1 MKNQNLKIKTVRF
14 DNADS
19 LLVGTQELPAEHVY
33 ADIESPDPSENVQL
47 DVWRCWGGGGSY
59 QWCGCY
65 VTSHGGFANGSS
77 YRVIKGEDVLE
88 KYETLAA
95 AAKSRYKEFF
105 KALSKMAEAKHKERK
120 HMRRYRLFQVKALAK
135 NETIMPN
142 GHRCCDVLSA
152 AIGGDVDSI
161 LSLASSYEVGVR
173 SCKLPKRPKESLGWY
188 LRGAVCGSR
197 VAMQKVVD
205 TLRSGA
211 AEVLDASLAEYW
223 ESELAHLDSE
233 IAS

>member
-33 ADIESPDPSENVQL
+33 ADIESPDPSESVQL

-88 KYETLAA
+88 KYCEMGTVPR
-95 AAKSRYKEFF
+95 AK
-105 KALSKMAEAKHKERK
+105 
-120 HMRRYRLFQVKALAK
+120 
-135 NETIMPN
+135 
-142 GHRCCDVLSA
+142 
-152 AIGGDVDSI
+152 
-161 LSLASSYEVGVR
+161 
-173 SCKLPKRPKESLGWY
+173 
-188 LRGAVCGSR
+188 
-197 VAMQKVVD
+197 
-205 TLRSGA
+205 
-211 AEVLDASLAEYW
+211 
-223 ESELAHLDSE
+223 
-233 IAS
+233 